1 MLNLKLWIPEF
12 LICSSISHSRQ
23 QVLTIQVCTVD
34 WEIIQ
39 KYSLLVFIFQWAQK
53 HLIFW
58 GTACGGVGDG
68 VHYAITQN
76 FRNEASLTFQSASL
90 IHHSDI

>member
-1 MLNLKLWIPEF
+1 
-12 LICSSISHSRQ
+12 
-23 QVLTIQVCTVD
+23 VCTVD

-58 GTACGGVGDG
+58 GAACGDLGDG
-68 VHYAITQN
+68 GHYAMTRN
-76 FRNEASLTFQSASL
+76 FRNEASLTSKRIAYTT
-90 IHHSDI
+90 